1 MFQTDWCIP
10 VSPLLS
16 QKRCPKARFSGIV
29 YGVGHPSGF
38 ARILMVYR
46 KDATIYSVL
55 FPYRQRF
62 PEKIIMKILKGL
74 FSSANAVLAEVAV
87 FCIRLYQVFLSP
99 DRNMIGWKAPYVG
112 CRYEPSCSEYA
123 IQAVRQY
130 GLLKGSIASC
140 KRILRCHPY
149 AKGGY
154 DPIIKEH

>member
-1 MFQTDWCIP
+1 
-10 VSPLLS
+10 
-16 QKRCPKARFSGIV
+16 
-29 YGVGHPSGF
+29 
-38 ARILMVYR
+38 
-46 KDATIYSVL
+46 
-55 FPYRQRF
+55 
-62 PEKIIMKILKGL
+62 MKILKEL
-74 FSSANAVLAEVAV
+74 FSSATAVLAEGVV
-87 FCIRLYQVFLSP
+87 FCIRLYQALLSP

-154 DPIIKEH
+154 DPVSR